1 MTLQASSIEKPRTQE
16 SMLGLNRER
25 WFQLIVL
32 VVVLIL
38 WELVGRKV
46 GSFILSPPSAVIA
59 AFVEMVR
66 SGELFHALADSLFGL
81 IQGFAIGVIIGVSLG
96 FLMGWYKPFA
106 LVLDPF
112 ISAMYVI
119 PIAALVPLLIIWMG
133 IGTAPRVTTIALFS
147 IFEILI
153 ATYTGV
159 KNVDQRLI
167 EMARSFGAKRN
178 ELFTKVVFYDA
189 LPVVFAGLRIGA
201 GRAIKGMVVA
211 ELLFAV
217 TGLGGLVMTYS
228 VYYQTDNVLAVV
240 VVLSIIG
247 VILTSLVQWIERK
260 LAPWMQFESQ

>member
-1 MTLQASSIEKPRTQE
+1 MTIQSSADEKPRSQSTV
-16 SMLGLNRER
+16 LGLNRER
-25 WFQLIVL
+25 RFQLIVL

-38 WELVGRKV
+38 WELIGRKV
-46 GSFILSPPSAVIA
+46 GTFILSPPSAVIL
-59 AFVEMVR
+59 AFVEMLG
-66 SGELFHALADSLFGL
+66 SGELFHALTDSLFGL
-81 IQGFAIGVIIGVSLG
+81 VQGFAIAVVAGVSLG

-147 IFEILI
+147 VFEILI

-178 ELFTKVVFYDA
+178 ELFTKV
-189 LPVVFAGLRIGA
+189 
-201 GRAIKGMVVA
+201 
-211 ELLFAV
+211 
-217 TGLGGLVMTYS
+217 
-228 VYYQTDNVLAVV
+228 
-240 VVLSIIG
+240 
-247 VILTSLVQWIERK
+247 
-260 LAPWMQFESQ
+260 